1 MRKHLL
7 NLTVLLNGWH
17 WSRGPSLSETKANSI
32 VRFGVFEV
40 DLRARELRRNGSK
53 VRLQEQPFQVLTFL
67 LERPGQLVT
76 RDELHARL
84 WPADTFVDFDHGLNA
99 AIKRLRDALGDYAEN
114 PRFVETLARRGYRF
128 VAPINRAPQEII
140 SAPQSRRRWRSP
152 LAVAAILL
160 LGISAGWHAGHRSAA
175 SIRFTE
181 RRLTGNPE
189 NDPVLSAAISPDS
202 KYLAFADRAGLFLR
216 VVGTGETHPVALP
229 DTLKPNYVNWFPDG
243 SHVLV
248 TSTARPSEKPGL
260 WNASVFG
267 GSPVKLASN
276 GEHGAVSPDGS
287 KIVFLRGEYGRE
299 EIWQMQSDG
308 QQARKI
314 LGQPGDNF
322 QSVVWS
328 PDSRHIAF
336 VRTVYIHGWEEPEA
350 SLGICDPV
358 ASKTNYILSSSR
370 LRGPVVW
377 ALDWRLIYS
386 LGEPPPSQN
395 DSNLWAIKIDARGN
409 QTWGQPERLT
419 SGPDAK
425 VGAGISAD
433 SRHLLFLRWAGAPE
447 VYVAEV
453 KTGGDLG
460 TPHRLSLDERRNIPY
475 AWTLDSKS
483 VIFTSDRDG
492 AFHIFKQSIDQPAP
506 DLLVGGDKNVQGA
519 RLNPDGSEIL
529 YFLNPSPT
537 DADRRTQLMRVP
549 LSGGTSQLV
558 LAELGLSNVQC
569 ARAPST
575 VCILSKFSRNGLVF
589 MTFDP
594 VSGKEKEFTR
604 IEDPEWYLHNWTLS
618 PDGSTLALSK
628 KHRTEEQAMIRL
640 LPVAGGTERTISF
653 QPWSGVAYIDW
664 AADGRSLWVRASSP
678 AGTQTLLNVDLHG
691 KAKLALQESEMDL
704 GWAIPSPDGRHV
716 AIWEA
721 SGSSNAWLLE
731 NF

>member
-1 MRKHLL
+1 
-7 NLTVLLNGWH
+7 V
-17 WSRGPSLSETKANSI
+17 PETEANSI
-32 VRFGVFEV
+32 VQFGIFEA
-40 DLRARELRRNGSK
+40 DLRAGELRRNGAK
-53 VRLQEQPFQVLTFL
+53 VRLQDQPFQVLAFL
-67 LERPGQLVT
+67 LERPAQLVT
-76 RDELHARL
+76 REELHARL
-84 WPADTFVDFDHGLNA
+84 WPADTFVDFDHGLTA
-99 AIKRLRDALGDYAEN
+99 AVKRLRDALGDSAEN

-128 VAPINRAPQEII
+128 LAPVNRAAQEII
-140 SAPQSRRRWRSP
+140 PAPQP
-152 LAVAAILL
+152 LARARHESSTAPQPGRIWRLPLAAAAVLL
-160 LGISAGWHAGHRSAA
+160 AGISAGWHAGHRSAA

-189 NDPVLSAAISPDS
+189 NEPVLSASISPDG

-229 DTLKPNYVNWFPDG
+229 NSLRTTYVNWFPDG

-248 TSTARPSEKPGL
+248 TSASSPSEKPSL

-267 GSPVKLASN
+267 GSPVKLADN
-276 GEHGAVSPDGS
+276 GDHGAVSPDGS

-308 QQARKI
+308 QQAQKI
-314 LGQPGDNF
+314 LGQAGDNF

-336 VRTVYIHGWEEPEA
+336 VRTVYVHGWEEPEA
-350 SLGICDPV
+350 SLGISDPV
-358 ASKTNYILSSSR
+358 VSKTNYILSSSR
-370 LRGPVVW
+370 LHGPLVW
-377 ALDWRLIYS
+377 ALDGRLIYS

-395 DSNLWAIKIDARGN
+395 DANLWAIKVDAKGN
-409 QTWGQPERLT
+409 RTWGQPERLT
-419 SGPDAK
+419 NGPDAK

-447 VYVAEV
+447 IYVAEV
-453 KTGGDLG
+453 KAGGGLG
-460 TPHRLSLDERRNIPY
+460 KPQRLSQDERRNMPF
-475 AWTLDSKS
+475 AWTPEGKS

-492 AFHIFKQSIDQPAP
+492 ALHIFKQSIDQPAP
-506 DLLVGGDKNVQGA
+506 DLLVGGDKNAQGA

-529 YFLNPSPT
+529 YLLNPSST
-537 DADRRTQLMRVP
+537 DADRRTQLMHVP
-549 LSGGTSQLV
+549 LSGGTPQLV
-558 LAELGLSNVQC
+558 LAELGITNVQC

-575 VCILSKFSRNGLVF
+575 VCIFSKFSSNGLVF

-594 VSGKEKEFTR
+594 VAGKEKEFTR
-604 IEDPEWYLHNWTLS
+604 IEDPEWYSYNWTLS
-618 PDGSTLALSK
+618 SDGSTLALSK
-628 KHRTEEQAMIRL
+628 KHRTQEQAAIRL
-640 LPVAGGTERTISF
+640 LPVAGGTERTIAL
-653 QPWSGVAYIDW
+653 QPWFGIAYIDW
-664 AADGRSLWVRASSP
+664 AADDRSLWVRASSP

-691 KAKLALQESEMDL
+691 KVKPVLQESEMDL
-704 GWAIPSPDGRHV
+704 GWAIPSPDGRHL

>member
-1 MRKHLL
+1 VPETEA
-7 NLTVLLNGWH
+7 NTV
-17 WSRGPSLSETKANSI
+17 
-32 VRFGVFEV
+32 VQFGVFEA
-40 DLRARELRRNGSK
+40 DLRAGELRRNGAR
-53 VRLQEQPFQVLTFL
+53 VRLQDQPFQVLAFL
-67 LERPGQLVT
+67 LERPGKLVT
-76 RDELHARL
+76 REELQARL

-99 AIKRLRDALGDYAEN
+99 AIKRLRDALGDSAEN
-114 PRFVETLARRGYRF
+114 PRFVETLARRGYRLL
-128 VAPINRAPQEII
+128 VPVNPAPLEIIPAPQTLPRAWQE
-140 SAPQSRRRWRSP
+140 SSTASQPRRRWRLP
-152 LAVAAILL
+152 LAAAAVLL
-160 LGISAGWHAGHRSAA
+160 AGISAGWHAGHRSAA

-189 NDPVLSAAISPDS
+189 NDPVLSAAISPDGR
-202 KYLAFADRAGLFLR
+202 YLAFADRAGLFLR
-216 VVGTGETHPVALP
+216 VVANGETHPVVLP
-229 DTLKPNYVNWFPDG
+229 DSLRPSHVNWFPDG
-243 SHVLV
+243 SHVLL
-248 TSTARPSEKPGL
+248 TSASSPSEKPSL
-260 WNASVFG
+260 WSASVFG
-267 GSPVKLASN
+267 GSPQKLADN
-276 GEHGAVSPDGS
+276 GDHGTVSGDGS

-308 QQARKI
+308 QQAQKI
-314 LGQPGDNF
+314 LGQAGDNF

-336 VRTVYIHGWEEPEA
+336 VRTVYVHGWEEPEA

-358 ASKTNYILSSSR
+358 VSKTNYILSSSR
-370 LRGPVVW
+370 LHGPLVW
-377 ALDWRLIYS
+377 ALDGRLIYS

-395 DSNLWAIKIDARGN
+395 DSNLWAIKVDAKGN

-419 SGPDAK
+419 NGPDAK
-425 VGAGISAD
+425 VGASISAD

-447 VYVAEV
+447 IYVAAV
-453 KTGGDLG
+453 KAGGGLG
-460 TPHRLSLDERRNIPY
+460 KPQRLSQDERRNMPF
-475 AWTLDSKS
+475 AWTPEGKS

-492 AFHIFKQSIDQPAP
+492 ALHIFKQSIDQPAP
-506 DLLVGGDKNVQGA
+506 DLLVGGDKNAQGA

-558 LAELGLSNVQC
+558 LAELGITNVQC

-575 VCILSKFSRNGLVF
+575 VCIFSKFSSNGLVF

-594 VSGKEKEFTR
+594 VAGKEKEFTR
-604 IEDPEWYLHNWTLS
+604 IEDPEWYSYNWTLS
-618 PDGSTLALSK
+618 SDGSTLALSK
-628 KHRTEEQAMIRL
+628 KHRTQEQAAIRL
-640 LPVAGGTERTISF
+640 LPVAGGTERTITL
-653 QPWSGVAYIDW
+653 QPWFGIGYIDW
-664 AADGRSLWVRASSP
+664 AADDRSLWVRASSP

-691 KAKLALQESEMDL
+691 KVKPVLQESEMDL
-704 GWAIPSPDGRHV
+704 GWAIPSPDGRHL

>member
-1 MRKHLL
+1 VPE
-7 NLTVLLNGWH
+7 T
-17 WSRGPSLSETKANSI
+17 GPNSI
-32 VRFGVFEV
+32 VQFGLFEV
-40 DLRARELRRNGSK
+40 DLRAGELRRNGSK
-53 VRLQEQPFQVLTFL
+53 VRLQDQPFQVLTLL

-76 RDELHARL
+76 REELQASL

-99 AIKRLRDALGDYAEN
+99 AIKRLRDALGDSAEN

-128 VAPINRAPQEII
+128 LALVNRGPQEIV
-140 SAPQSRRRWRSP
+140 SAPPALSQTRQETSATPQPRRQWRLP
-152 LAVAAILL
+152 VAVAAVLM

-175 SIRFTE
+175 AVRFTE

-189 NDPVLSAAISPDS
+189 NDPVLSAAISPDG

-229 DTLKPNYVNWFPDG
+229 DSLRPSYVTWFPDG

-248 TSTARPSEKPGL
+248 SSASSPAERPSL

-267 GSPVKLASN
+267 GSPLKLADN
-276 GEHGAVSPDGS
+276 GDHGAISPDGS

-308 QQARKI
+308 QQSRKI

-336 VRTVYIHGWEEPEA
+336 VRTVFVHGWEEPEA
-350 SLGICDPV
+350 SLGICDPA
-358 ASKTNYILSSSR
+358 ASKTSYILSSTR
-370 LRGPVVW
+370 LRGPLVW
-377 ALDWRLIYS
+377 ALDGRLIYS
-386 LGEPPPSQN
+386 LGELPPGQY
-395 DSNLWAIKIDARGN
+395 DSNLWAINVAANGT
-409 QTWGQPERLT
+409 QTWGQPDRLT
-419 SGPDAK
+419 NSPDAK
-425 VGAGISAD
+425 VGASISAD
-433 SRHLLFLRWAGAPE
+433 GRHLLFLRWTGAPE

-453 KTGGDLG
+453 KSRGGLG
-460 TPHRLSLDERRNIPY
+460 TPHRLSLGERRNMPFS
-475 AWTLDSKS
+475 WTPDGKS

-492 AFHIFKQSIDQPAP
+492 ALHIFKQSIDQPAP
-506 DLLVGGDKNVQGA
+506 DLLVGGDKNVEGA

-529 YFLNPSPT
+529 YLLNPSAS
-537 DADRRTQLMRVP
+537 DADRRIRLMRVP
-549 LSGGTSQLV
+549 LSGGTPQLL
-558 LAELGLSNVQC
+558 LAELGITNVQC
-569 ARAPST
+569 ARAPAA
-575 VCILSKFSRNGLVF
+575 VCLFSKFSTNGLVF

-594 VSGKEKEFTR
+594 VSGKENEFTR
-604 IEDPEWYLHNWTLS
+604 IVDPEWYLHNWTLS
-618 PDGSTLALSK
+618 PDGTTLALSK
-628 KHRTEEQAMIRL
+628 KHRVQEPAAIRL
-640 LPVAGGTERTISF
+640 LPVAGGTERTITF
-653 QPWSGVAYIDW
+653 PPWAGVAFIDW

-691 KAKLALQESEMDL
+691 NAKPALQESERDL

>member
-1 MRKHLL
+1 M
-7 NLTVLLNGWH
+7 
-17 WSRGPSLSETKANSI
+17 PETTPGS
-32 VRFGVFEV
+32 VVQFGIFEA
-40 DLRARELRRNGSK
+40 DLRAGELRRNGSK
-53 VRLQEQPFQVLTFL
+53 IRLQDQPFQVLAFL

-76 RDELHARL
+76 REELHSRL

-99 AIKRLRDALGDYAEN
+99 AIKRLRDALGDSAEN

-128 VAPINRAPQEII
+128 LTPIHQASQA
-140 SAPQSRRRWRSP
+140 SGSRPRSGRRWFFP
-152 LAVAAILL
+152 LAVAVVLL
-160 LGISAGWHAGHRSAA
+160 IGIGAGWHAGHRSAA

-189 NDPVLSAAISPDS
+189 NDPVLSAALSPDG
-202 KYLAFADRAGLFLR
+202 KYLAFADQAGLFLR
-216 VVGTGETHPVALP
+216 MVGTGETHPVALS
-229 DTLKPNYVNWFPDG
+229 DSLKPSYVSWFPDG

-248 TSTARPSEKPGL
+248 TRTLSPSEKSSL

-267 GSPVKLASN
+267 GSPLKLADN
-276 GEHGAVSPDGS
+276 GDRGLVSPDGS

-308 QQARKI
+308 QQARKV
-314 LGQPGDNF
+314 LGETGDNF
-322 QSVVWS
+322 ESVVWS
-328 PDSRHIAF
+328 PDNSHMAF

-358 ASKTNYILSSSR
+358 TGKTNYILSSSR
-370 LRGPVVW
+370 LHGSLVW
-377 ALDWRLIYS
+377 ALDGRLIYS
-386 LGEPPPSQN
+386 LGEPAPNQN
-395 DSNLWAIKIDARGN
+395 DSNLWAIKVNASGDH
-409 QTWGQPERLT
+409 TWGPPERLT

-425 VGAGISAD
+425 MSAGISLD
-433 SRHLLFLRWAGAPE
+433 GKHLLFLRKAGAPE
-447 VYVAEV
+447 VYVAEINA
-453 KTGGDLG
+453 DG
-460 TPHRLSLDERRNIPY
+460 TLATPRRLSQDERRNLPY
-475 AWTLDSKS
+475 AWTPDGKS

-492 AFHIFKQSIDQPAP
+492 AFHIFKQSVDQPAP
-506 DLLVGGDKNVQGA
+506 DLILGGSKNVQVP

-529 YFLNPSPT
+529 YLLNPSPS
-537 DADRRTQLMRVP
+537 DSDRRTPLMRVP
-549 LSGGTSQLV
+549 LSGGTPQLV
-558 LAELGLSNVQC
+558 LAELGISNVQC

-575 VCILSKFSRNGLVF
+575 VCIFSKFSANGLVF
-589 MTFDP
+589 VTFDP
-594 VSGKEKEFTR
+594 VSGKENEITR

-628 KHRTEEQAMIRL
+628 KHRTQEQAVIRL

-664 AADGRSLWVRASSP
+664 AADGRSLWVRAFSP

-691 KAKLALQESEMDL
+691 KVKPVLQESEREL
-704 GWAIPSPDGRHV
+704 GWAIPSPDGRHL
-716 AIWEA
+716 ALWTA